1 MEPKQQLLTVRIVR
15 FVDDR
20 FPGWVEC
27 DFVDANSVRHSIVD
41 KYPLFTTE
49 ILDATSVYP
58 QLGEAPCEVLELFR
72 DSQGRELARITL
84 ARPGVME
91 SKEGVSEFVVEATQL
106 SH

>member
-1 MEPKQQLLTVRIVR
+1 MEPKQQLLTVQIVR

-27 DFVDANSVRHSIVD
+27 NFLDADSVRHSIVD
-41 KYPLFTTE
+41 KYPQFTTV
-49 ILDATSVYP
+49 ILDETSVYP
-58 QLGEAPCEVLELFR
+58 QLGEAPCEVLELLR

-84 ARPGVME
+84 ARPGGME
-91 SKEGVSEFVVEATQL
+91 SKEGLSEFIVEATQL

>member
-1 MEPKQQLLTVRIVR
+1 MEPKQQLLTVQIVR
-15 FVDDR
+15 FVDGR

-49 ILDATSVYP
+49 MLDATSAYP
-58 QLGEAPCEVLELFR
+58 QLGKAPCEVLERWR
-72 DSQGRELARITL
+72 DSQGRDLARITL
-84 ARPGVME
+84 ARPGGME

-106 SH
+106 SP